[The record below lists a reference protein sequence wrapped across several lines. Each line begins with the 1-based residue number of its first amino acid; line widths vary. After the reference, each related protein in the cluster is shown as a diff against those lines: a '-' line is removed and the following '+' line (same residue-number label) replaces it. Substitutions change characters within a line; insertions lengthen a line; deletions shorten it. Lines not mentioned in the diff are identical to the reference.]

1 MKKRAA
7 LALLSAVAL
16 AACGQGTPPPSAAP
30 GDRGQQASSKAGPAV
45 KSGPFDVTER
55 GVGALGASTA
65 WSVEAVR
72 TAFPDV
78 TAERRFIQFD
88 EGPVP
93 VIRADAP
100 DGTALEVLAGAGERV
115 GTVVVLGGPFT
126 GPGGERLLQPWA
138 ETGFRRH
145 QCRTGEVRWINA
157 PVCRRPDGS
166 RVTVVFSVPGWTD
179 PTRLPDEATLREK
192 ARVQAFVWSAP

>member
-1 MKKRAA
+1 MTRAA
-7 LALLSAVAL
+7 LAVLSALAL
-16 AACGQGTPPPSAAP
+16 AGCGQGTPPPADAP
-30 GDRGQQASSKAGPAV
+30 VDGGLKAPRTGGPAV

-55 GVGALGASTA
+55 GVGALGAGTA

-72 TAFPDV
+72 AAFPDAKV
-78 TAERRFIQFD
+78 ERRFIQFD
-88 EGPVP
+88 EGSVP
-93 VIRADAP
+93 VIRVDAP
-100 DGTALEVLAGAGERV
+100 DGTALEVLAGTGERV

-138 ETGFRRH
+138 ETGFRRD

-157 PVCRRPDGS
+157 PVCRRPDAS

-179 PTRLPDEATLREK
+179 PTRLPEEATLREK